1 MSNITGI
8 IAMTVVAPIW
18 ILCHYVTKWRSAK
31 GLSSDEARTLEDLWQ
46 TAQRMEQ
53 RVETLEA
60 ILDKNVDGWR
70 NKT

>member
-1 MSNITGI
+1 MGNMTGVI
-8 IAMTVVAPIW
+8 FMTIVAPIW
-18 ILCHYVTKWRSAK
+18 IVSHYVTKWRLAK
-31 GLSSDEARTLEDLWQ
+31 GLSSDEARTLEELWQ
-46 TAQRMEQ
+46 TARRMEE